1 MSKKRLEELTKESK
15 DFLNYKES
23 QLSIID
29 NTNKIFF
36 IDLFNTNESEW
47 NNYYWQIS
55 NTINSDEIIKSI
67 CNFESKNQKQVW
79 GVTPHFLSLSKDFN
93 YTDPIF
99 AQVIPSE
106 LENNTDWGEPDPMN
120 EANTKYG
127 RITRRY
133 PDRLIINVT
142 NKCFSYCRYCQR
154 KRNFSDKT
162 CIISKQ
168 ELDLALHYIKEHKE
182 IRDVLIT
189 GGDPLT
195 LNDSYLINIIHKLK
209 SIKHIEIIRIGTRVL
224 SFLPQR
230 ITASLV
236 KELKQY
242 SPIYINSQFNHPYE
256 ISKETE
262 KACELLSN
270 NGIILGNQSVLLK
283 GINDNTFTIQL
294 LNQLLVKNRIRPYYI
309 FHPKYIV
316 GTHHFYV
323 SLSRGIDIIDS
334 LRGYTS
340 GLCIPT
346 YIINSPK
353 GYGKVNI
360 SKNNIEINNNN
371 NVTLTTWEKR
381 RIIINNDYEL

>member
-29 NTNKIFF
+29 NTNKLFF
-36 IDLFNTNESEW
+36 IDLFNTNESAW

-224 SFLPQR
+224 SFIPQR

-360 SKNNIEINNNN
+360 SKNNIEVNNN

-381 RIIINNDYEL
+381 KIIINNDYEL